1 MVILFWIAVFMSV
14 GVVSAA
20 IFSFSRCRPRPRDW
34 KGWYAWY
41 PVTTL
46 RGEHIWLQ
54 RIERRWSYYEDLS
67 VYVRGYAWRYRTLFD
82 KLAEP

>member
-41 PVTTL
+41 PVTTE
-46 RGEHIWLQ
+46 RGECIWLQ
-54 RIERRWSYYEDLS
+54 RIERRQ
-67 VYVRGYAWRYRTLFD
+67 VYRSGSCIYDCGGAWRYRTLFD